1 MEKKRIVLASA
12 SPRRKELLLQIG
24 IEPEIVVS
32 HVKERLTTAD
42 PREAAMSLA
51 AQKARAVAAELR
63 GIDPDTAGSGVPVPE
78 AGDVSRAASVP
89 EAGDVLRAASVPE
102 SGDASRKIPADGPEI
117 IVIGS
122 DTVVSVA
129 GRILGKPKSHEEAR
143 EMISLLSGRTHE
155 VYTGVCV
162 IHCGKQ
168 GMRETLT
175 ADRTEVTVEELTEA
189 EIREYADSEEPMD
202 KAGAYAV
209 QGFFARYI
217 RSLNGSYANV
227 MGLPVHIVYRILK
240 EIV

>member
-32 HVKERLTTAD
+32 HVKEQLTTAD

-51 AQKARAVAAELR
+51 AQKARAVAAELWDK
-63 GIDPDTAGSGVPVPE
+63 GPD
-78 AGDVSRAASVP
+78 
-89 EAGDVLRAASVPE
+89 
-102 SGDASRKIPADGPEI
+102 ADGPEI

-227 MGLPVHIVYRILK
+227 MGLPVHTVYRILK